1 MSGLSRHCSLLTTAL
16 VGALLPKEVPEGQ
29 TIRAWLDSWAGV
41 GHVVDAMHAEG
52 YNVRLLRSPF
62 VWRAEFCRDEST
74 RFRGGSG
81 WRPTLRRGVLS
92 SGRPWRR
99 SGGSGRRA
107 VAKTKPRRLEPPAAQ
122 QGGSTR

>member
-62 VWRAEFCRDEST
+62 VWRAEFCRDEVNPLP
-74 RFRGGSG
+74 RWLGMAADAAP
-81 WRPTLRRGVLS
+81 WRAVQRAALETLRRE
-92 SGRPWRR
+92 WEAR
-99 SGGSGRRA
+99 SGEDE
-107 VAKTKPRRLEPPAAQ
+107 AKA
-122 QGGSTR
+122 S